1 MGRNALVT
9 GASSG
14 IGRALSERLARDG
27 YHVVLCARR
36 AEPLREVL
44 RAIESAGGSASV
56 EVMDVAD
63 VERSVRRIR
72 EIDRSLPGGLDLIIA
87 NAGVGERKGH
97 VSYAWEAIADAC
109 HVNFTAAA
117 ATLTAVLPDMVSR
130 GRGHIVGI
138 SSLASFGPLPK
149 SAAYCAAKAG
159 LSMLLDCLRLDV
171 QSSGVKVTAVH
182 VGFVKTPMTEK
193 ATHPMPQ
200 LMSAEYA
207 ADFIVKEL
215 AKGPPTVDFPQ
226 PLAAVTWAAGRLPRG
241 VRDIL
246 QRGLARVR

>member
-1 MGRNALVT
+1 MGRNALIT

-14 IGRALSERLARDG
+14 IGRALAERLARDG
-27 YHVVLCARR
+27 FHVVLCARR
-36 AEPLREVL
+36 ADALREVME
-44 RAIESAGGSASV
+44 AISRAGGSASI
-56 EVMDVAD
+56 EPMDVAD
-63 VERSVRRIR
+63 TERTVQRIR
-72 EIDRSLPGGLDLIIA
+72 EIDRSLSGGLDLVIA

-109 HVNFTAAA
+109 HVNFTGAA
-117 ATLTAVLPDMVSR
+117 ATVTAALPAMVSR

-159 LSMLLDCLRLDV
+159 LSMLLECLRLDV
-171 QSSGVKVTAVH
+171 ESSGVKVTTVH
-182 VGFVKTPMTEK
+182 VGFVKTPMTER

-200 LMSAEYA
+200 LMEVSDA
-207 ADFIVKEL
+207 ADHIVDAL
-215 AKGPPTVDFPQ
+215 ASGPASIDFPQ

-241 VRDIL
+241 VRDLL

>member
-14 IGRALSERLARDG
+14 IGLALSERLASDG

-36 AEPLREVL
+36 AESLREVH
-44 RAIESAGGSASV
+44 RRITAKGGSASV

-72 EIDRSLPGGLDLIIA
+72 EIDRSLPGGLELIIA

-109 HVNFTAAA
+109 HVNFTGAA
-117 ATLTAVLPDMVSR
+117 ATLTAVLPEMTSR
-130 GRGHIVGI
+130 GHGHIVGI

-159 LSMLLDCLRLDV
+159 LSMLLECLRLDV
-171 QSSGVKVTAVH
+171 MDSGVKVTSVH
-182 VGFVKTPMTEK
+182 VGFVKTPMTEQSR
-193 ATHPMPQ
+193 HPMPQ
-200 LMSAEYA
+200 IMSAEYA
-207 ADFIVKEL
+207 ADYIVKEL
-215 AKGPPTVDFPQ
+215 AKGPATIDFPQ

-241 VRDIL
+241 VRDL
-246 QRGLARVR
+246 VQKGLKRIR

>member
-44 RAIESAGGSASV
+44 QSIQAAGGSASI

-63 VERSVRRIR
+63 TDRAVARIR
-72 EIDRSLPGGLDLIIA
+72 EIDRALSGGLDLIIA
-87 NAGVGERKGH
+87 NAGVGEKKGH
-97 VSYAWEAIADAC
+97 VSYAWEALADAC

-117 ATLTAVLPDMVSR
+117 ATVTAVLPEMVSR
-130 GRGHIVGI
+130 RRGHIVGI
-138 SSLASFGPLPK
+138 SSLASFGPLPR

-159 LSMLLDCLRLDV
+159 LSMLLECLRMDV
-171 QSSGVKVTAVH
+171 ADAGVKVTAVH
-182 VGFVKTPMTEK
+182 VGFVETPMTAQSK
-193 ATHPMPQ
+193 HPMPQ
-200 LMSAEYA
+200 KMSAEYA
-207 ADFIVKEL
+207 ADHIVREL
-215 AKGPPTVDFPQ
+215 AKGPASIDFPQ

-241 VRDIL
+241 VRDLL
-246 QRGLARVR
+246 QRGISKVR

>member
-1 MGRNALVT
+1 MVT

-14 IGRALSERLARDG
+14 IGLALAERLASDG
-27 YHVVLCARR
+27 YHVVLAARR
-36 AEPLREVL
+36 AEPLREVH
-44 RAIESAGGSASV
+44 RRITEKGGSASV

-63 VERSVRRIR
+63 VERTVRRIR

-97 VSYAWEAIADAC
+97 VTYAWEAIADAC
-109 HVNFTAAA
+109 HVNFTGAA
-117 ATLTAVLPDMVSR
+117 ATLTAVLPEMTSR

-159 LSMLLDCLRLDV
+159 LSMLLECLRLDV
-171 QSSGVKVTAVH
+171 MDSGVKVTSVH

-193 ATHPMPQ
+193 SRHPMPQ
-200 LMSAEYA
+200 IMTAEYA
-207 ADFIVKEL
+207 ADHIVKEL
-215 AKGPPTVDFPQ
+215 AKGPASIDFPQ

-241 VRDIL
+241 VRDL
-246 QRGLARVR
+246 VQMGLKRIR

>member
-36 AEPLREVL
+36 VDPLRDVL
-44 RAIESAGGSASV
+44 RAIESSGGSASI
-56 EVMDVAD
+56 EVMDVGD
-63 VERSVRRIR
+63 VERSVQRLR
-72 EIDRSLPGGLDLIIA
+72 EIDRSLQGGLDLIIA

-117 ATLTAVLPDMVSR
+117 ATLTAVLPDMVAR

-159 LSMLLDCLRLDV
+159 LSMLIECLRLDV
-171 QSSGVKVTAVH
+171 MDSGVRATAVH

-193 ATHPMPQ
+193 STHPMPQ
-200 LMSAEYA
+200 LMSAEHA
-207 ADFIVKEL
+207 ADHIVREL
-215 AKGPPTVDFPQ
+215 AQGPATIDFPQ
-226 PLAAVTWAAGRLPRG
+226 PLAAVTFAAGRLPRP
-241 VRDIL
+241 VRDWV
-246 QRGLARVR
+246 QRGLRRVR